1 MYKFYICCMEVFD
14 NTSLVNY
21 NTFGIDVSA
30 KSVIKIEDNADW
42 KTLNK
47 EYKDVFTN
55 KHLIL
60 GGGSNILLTK
70 NFPGTVLINS
80 VKGKTITKETDN
92 SWFVKANGGEV
103 WHEFVIWTIEKGM
116 YGLENLSLI
125 PGSVGAAPMQNIGA
139 YGVELKD
146 VFYSLEAFDK
156 YSGEVVTFSNRACE
170 FGYRS
175 SVFKTS
181 LKDQYIII
189 SVTFELS
196 KNREFNTS
204 YGAIE
209 SQLGQMKY
217 DKLSAKVIS
226 DAVIAIRK
234 SKLPNP
240 AEIGNSGS
248 FFKNPIIE
256 QSQFELIKQSFPDVP
271 SYETT
276 DKKVKIAAGWL
287 IEHSGWKGKTFEERY
302 GVHKKQALVLV
313 NYGGASGQEIYD
325 LSQDIIA
332 DVKEKY
338 GIELE
343 REVNVI

>member
-1 MYKFYICCMEVFD
+1 MEILD
-14 NTSLVNY
+14 NTSLANY

-30 KSVIKIEDNADW
+30 KSVIKVEENVEWEIL
-42 KTLNK
+42 KK
-47 EYKDVFTN
+47 ERKEVFTN
-55 KHLIL
+55 QHLIL
-60 GGGSNILLTK
+60 GGGSNILLRK
-70 NFPGTVLINS
+70 SFPGTVLVNC
-80 VKGKTITKETDN
+80 VKGIKVIEETEN

-103 WHEFVIWTIEKGM
+103 WHEFVLWTLEQGM
-116 YGLENLSLI
+116 HGLENLSLI

-146 VFYSLEAFDK
+146 VFHSLEAFDK
-156 YSGEVVTFSNRACE
+156 NSGEVIVFSNEACE

-181 LKDQYIII
+181 LKDQYIIT

-196 KNREFNTS
+196 KSRDFNTS

-209 SQLGQMKY
+209 SELDKMEY

-226 DAVIAIRK
+226 DAVISIRR
-234 SKLPNP
+234 SKLPDPN
-240 AEIGNSGS
+240 EIGNSGS

-256 QSQFELIKQSFPDVP
+256 QSLFEEIRQSCPDIP
-271 SYETT
+271 FYNSTEG
-276 DKKVKIAAGWL
+276 KVKLAAGWL
-287 IEHSGWKGKTFEERY
+287 IEHSGWKGKTFKEKY

-325 LSQDIIA
+325 LSEAIIT

-343 REVNVI
+343 REVNII